1 MENTNK
7 SFPAKAMQDRS
18 QEVVFKEAGQAVS
31 HGYAETK
38 DSANQALR
46 SPFRLIPHHRN
57 VIGNVRCMRDKQ
69 PDTSSEPPS
78 SARWQSSQTVLVD
91 TR

>member
-1 MENTNK
+1 MGRREI
-7 SFPAKAMQDRS
+7 F
-18 QEVVFKEAGQAVS
+18 FKEAGQAAS

-38 DSANQALR
+38 DSADQALS
-46 SPFRLIPHHRN
+46 SPFRLIPYHRN
-57 VIGNVRCMRDKQ
+57 VIGNVRCRRDKQ
-69 PDTSSEPPS
+69 PDTSSVPPS